1 MSTIAAGLLFL
12 LSLLGLYGAVN
23 ALRPPSRRG
32 PWWLQPRWLS
42 AMLTAELVPLRLSI
56 HAVLVVLL
64 IWVGAL
70 EHPVGVLGLVI
81 TIVTWL
87 GYAVLQIRSWRTK
100 RVMADA
106 LEHAGIDAR
115 GFAEVETA
123 LVALGYPYRV
133 PPQLERIED
142 IEYAPGL
149 HLDVYRR
156 ADATSPGP
164 ALLQVH
170 GGSWTG
176 GHRRQQARPLL
187 HRMAAKGWT
196 SVAVSYPLAPEAQ
209 FPEQLIALKRA
220 VCWVRDEGPEH
231 GIDPGFIAVTGGS
244 AGGHLAAL
252 VALTSG
258 DQRYQPG
265 FENADT
271 SVHAAA
277 TLYGVYDF
285 LNRHQVRENWWG
297 IFQRLMGAHPE
308 EAEERYR
315 EASPLDRVGA
325 DAPPFFVIHGTH
337 DGLVPAAESELFVDA
352 LLAVS
357 HRPVLYA
364 EVPGANHGF
373 DVVHSFRTHYVV
385 SAIAR
390 FLEAAR
396 AGLLDEQPAAEQP
409 SES

>member
-1 MSTIAAGLLFL
+1 MAEALEEAGL
-12 LSLLGLYGAVN
+12 V
-23 ALRPPSRRG
+23 
-32 PWWLQPRWLS
+32 
-42 AMLTAELVPLRLSI
+42 
-56 HAVLVVLL
+56 
-64 IWVGAL
+64 
-70 EHPVGVLGLVI
+70 
-81 TIVTWL
+81 
-87 GYAVLQIRSWRTK
+87 
-100 RVMADA
+100 
-106 LEHAGIDAR
+106 AR
-115 GFAEVETA
+115 GFAEVEPA

-133 PPQLERIED
+133 PPHLERVED

-156 ADATSPGP
+156 SDAPVPGP

-196 SVAVSYPLAPEAQ
+196 SVAVSYPLAPKAI

-220 VCWVRDEGPEH
+220 VRWVREEGPDH
-231 GIDPGFIAVTGGS
+231 GIDPSFVAVTGGS

-252 VALTSG
+252 VALTSS
-258 DQRYQPG
+258 DKRYQPG
-265 FENADT
+265 FEDADT
-271 SVHAAA
+271 SVDAAA

-285 LNRHQVRENWWG
+285 LNRHQIRDDWWG
-297 IFQRLMGAHPE
+297 IFRRLMGAHPA
-308 EAEERYR
+308 EAEARYR
-315 EASPLDRVGA
+315 EASPFDRVGP

-337 DGLVPAAESELFVDA
+337 DALIPAAESELFVAA
-352 LLAVS
+352 LRAVS
-357 HRPVLYA
+357 RRPVLYA

-385 SAIAR
+385 SAITR

-396 AGLLDEQPAAEQP
+396 TGRLDERPVVERAD
-409 SES
+409 